1 MLKIIFI
8 ALIVAIIISTIIV
21 SLTVIC
27 LAIISGKN
35 KLEYKYVRNIL
46 DDEQERWVSEYCIK
60 KRA

>member
-1 MLKIIFI
+1 MLKMIFI
-8 ALIVAIIISTIIV
+8 ALIISTIIV
-21 SLTVIC
+21 SITVIC

-35 KLEYKYVRNIL
+35 KLECNYIRNIL

>member
-1 MLKIIFI
+1 MLKMIFI
-8 ALIVAIIISTIIV
+8 ALIVAIIII

-35 KLEYKYVRNIL
+35 KLECKYIRNIL

>member
-1 MLKIIFI
+1 MLKMIFI
-8 ALIVAIIISTIIV
+8 ALIISTIIV
-21 SLTVIC
+21 SITVIC

-35 KLEYKYVRNIL
+35 KLECNYVRNIL

>member
-1 MLKIIFI
+1 MLKMIFI
-8 ALIVAIIISTIIV
+8 ALIVAIIII

-35 KLEYKYVRNIL
+35 KLECKYVRNIL

>member
-1 MLKIIFI
+1 MLKMIFI
-8 ALIVAIIISTIIV
+8 ALIVATIII

-35 KLEYKYVRNIL
+35 KLECKYIRNIL